1 MFYGIPDHTT
11 NTLELVRD
19 WKIRSLLPLNKVRD
33 TLDLNEVYF
42 RLNFNGVFAVPVDKL
57 NLTKIPNGITISNGK
72 ENFSSLDDAVTS
84 IYKSRTYKTTEEN
97 AKEGI
102 LKRLLKALTTRTD
115 LYGMS
120 WTFEFAFIDASNYEV
135 LL

>member
-11 NTLELVRD
+11 NTLELVQD

-42 RLNFNGVFAVPVDKL
+42 RLNFNGVFVVPVDKL

-72 ENFSSLDDAVTS
+72 ENFSCLDDAVTS
-84 IYKSRTYKTTEEN
+84 IYKSRTYTTTEEK